1 MSDGERQWSRGDV
14 YILGVEYLRGGKKI
28 IMYLHIKERSPRLL
42 LLLGVIVFQ
51 LASGLVVL
59 LGV

>member
-42 LLLGVIVFQ
+42 LGVIVFQ